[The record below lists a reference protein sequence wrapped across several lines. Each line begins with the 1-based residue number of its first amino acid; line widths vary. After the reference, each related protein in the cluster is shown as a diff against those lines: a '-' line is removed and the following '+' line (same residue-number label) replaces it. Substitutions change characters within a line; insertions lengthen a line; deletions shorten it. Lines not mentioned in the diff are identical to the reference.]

1 MVRSRP
7 PGTAVGVC
15 VVESCHPPPHPAS
28 QVRQLE
34 YDVET
39 SERLRDGSEARM
51 TFHLEPLT
59 ASARVVRGSSLPRCG
74 SADFASPV
82 PSTAVVVHCFEYWYV
97 GDKVAHGHS
106 S

>member
-34 YDVET
+34 YDVE
-39 SERLRDGSEARM
+39 RWL
-51 TFHLEPLT
+51 
-59 ASARVVRGSSLPRCG
+59 G
-74 SADFASPV
+74 SANDVPLGAADGVGASC
-82 PSTAVVVHCFEYWYV
+82 TWLELAAVWKCRLCVTGSFHCRGCALF
-97 GDKVAHGHS
+97 
-106 S
+106 